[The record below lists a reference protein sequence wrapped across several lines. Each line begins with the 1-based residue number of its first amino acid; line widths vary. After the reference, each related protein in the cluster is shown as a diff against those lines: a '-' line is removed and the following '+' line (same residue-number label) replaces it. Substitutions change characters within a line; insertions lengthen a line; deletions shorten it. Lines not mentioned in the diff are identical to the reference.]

1 MLPEWHM
8 KKWSMSVLLKTN
20 QNFLKQFSHVDVT
33 SSMKN
38 HMEYEEWLKNY
49 APSILGMVLQQ
60 LSVFKDVFVM
70 QSDDILG
77 CLLL

>member
-1 MLPEWHM
+1 M
-8 KKWSMSVLLKTN
+8 
-20 QNFLKQFSHVDVT
+20 DVT

>member
-1 MLPEWHM
+1 M
-8 KKWSMSVLLKTN
+8 
-20 QNFLKQFSHVDVT
+20 DVT

-77 CLLL
+77 CLLLYQGVDQVILLFERDH